1 MSTVSVSLDT
11 THSEWEMTVAYPLGD
26 EWALYTLIGTIVVA
40 LLISLLVAEA
50 LIQKQQFK
58 TMQERYTDD
67 VSRPQK
73 LRLKLFLEESSQHPR
88 RDSTPTTTEEDSE
101 VLETKQIADM
111 FPHTTILFADIVGF
125 TAWASE
131 REPPL
136 ILSLLQ
142 NIFSAFDKIAA
153 KRGVFKVETVG
164 DCYVAAVSQRKA
176 SFHSHMARFSCSLL
190 FCCFSVAFLT
200 HRQIMQF
207 EW

>member
-1 MSTVSVSLDT
+1 
-11 THSEWEMTVAYPLGD
+11 MTVAYPLGD
-26 EWALYTLIGTIVVA
+26 EWALYAIIATMVVSW
-40 LLISLLVAEA
+40 LISLLVAEA

-58 TMQERYTDD
+58 SMQERYTDD

-73 LRLKLFLEESSQHPR
+73 LRLKLFLEESSHHMKAVAPR
-88 RDSTPTTTEEDSE
+88 TESTTTDDDSDHM
-101 VLETKQIADM
+101 ETKQIADM

-164 DCYVAAVSQRKA
+164 DCYVAAVSR
-176 SFHSHMARFSCSLL
+176 
-190 FCCFSVAFLT
+190 
-200 HRQIMQF
+200 
-207 EW
+207 